1 MVSGGHGHISVK
13 HFKAP
18 AILRRFQVRPGDI
31 CVPESPLGDWNA
43 WPRCRTSQMM
53 KMHPEEF
60 GGDYRSRWRY
70 GQRFNKGARWSCCQ
84 NQRQKTAKANLNE
97 THEDHCN

>member
-1 MVSGGHGHISVK
+1 
-13 HFKAP
+13 
-18 AILRRFQVRPGDI
+18 
-31 CVPESPLGDWNA
+31 
-43 WPRCRTSQMM
+43 MM
-53 KMHPEEF
+53 KMHPEKL

-97 THEDHCN
+97 THEDHGN